1 MYMERSAVD
10 KNRCTAL
17 KDWERL
23 CVHAKHHQTGDQ
35 GSLGMEWDMEKLGLV
50 VSGFHLPFDLC
61 WSVVVQ
67 GS

>member
-23 CVHAKHHQTGDQ
+23 CVHAKHCQTGGQ
-35 GSLGMEWDMEKLGLV
+35 ESLGMEWDMEKLLGLV
-50 VSGFHLPFDLC
+50 ASGSHLPFDLC
-61 WSVVVQ
+61 
-67 GS
+67 